1 MIKARSIASGF
12 CVLVAMIC
20 TGCIGDAVRDVILDK
35 IESRQSKNDDD
46 SIASS
51 ETVAAESVTGSQ
63 DVTSHDDATP
73 RAATEFD
80 PYDRSEQSGAGSPPQ
95 RDAQSTVPPRDTPN
109 QTGGETSPTNRRTTS
124 SGRTTRPEIRLRT
137 AVALPQSLPTG
148 TAMGFSVDYQ
158 FTGGTPDSQVKYV
171 WVIKPPSGQVWE
183 SAVQL
188 QSRGT
193 LQAFV
198 LQWGPVSGNYEM
210 RIDEVTR
217 YGRKPAT
224 RPVTATY

>member
-1 MIKARSIASGF
+1 MIKARSIESAL
-12 CVLVAMIC
+12 CVVVAMMCAGCFGISVGDSQQAENDASITSD
-20 TGCIGDAVRDVILDK
+20 TGAD
-35 IESRQSKNDDD
+35 ESD
-46 SIASS
+46 SES
-51 ETVAAESVTGSQ
+51 EFDE
-63 DVTSHDDATP
+63 DDATP
-73 RAATEFD
+73 AFD
-80 PYDRSEQSGAGSPPQ
+80 PYDGAEQSGTESPPLAEQ
-95 RDAQSTVPPRDTPN
+95 YTQSSVPSRDASDESAGTD
-109 QTGGETSPTNRRTTS
+109 
-124 SGRTTRPEIRLRT
+124 RPAIRLRT

-183 SAVQL
+183 SAVEL

-198 LQWGPVSGNYEM
+198 PPWGPVSGNYEM

-224 RPVTATY
+224 RPVTATYR